1 MELIRID
8 EEKLK
13 MILTHE
19 DLLEFEMEEGELDYA
34 NTETKRMLWDIL
46 HQAKTSV
53 GFNADGH
60 RVLVQLYPS
69 RHGGCEMFVT
79 RLGALP
85 SDCQSALG
93 EDHEDSEENE
103 ETEDTDAPLN
113 AYCEADCP
121 QKRQKK
127 GRLSAFYFESLSDLL
142 AACRRLSER
151 GHHGRSFAYRA
162 EDGRYHLFLGGLDPS
177 PYYSLDEFSFLF
189 EYGASEDAS
198 LSEALLSE
206 RGLLFCPS
214 DAVARLSVL

>member
-1 MELIRID
+1 MELLRIGK
-8 EEKLK
+8 EKLK
-13 MILTHE
+13 IILTHE
-19 DLLEFEMEEGELDYA
+19 DLRAFEMDEDDLDYA

-85 SDCQSALG
+85 CDCPTELEDDHDAG
-93 EDHEDSEENE
+93 EDPFDASEEVNS
-103 ETEDTDAPLN
+103 L
-113 AYCEADCP
+113 YSP
-121 QKRQKK
+121 QPFHEKK
-127 GRLSAFYFESLSDLL
+127 LRRSAFSFECLSNLL
-142 AACRRLSER
+142 AACRRLSEC
-151 GHHGRSFAYRA
+151 GHQGKSFAYRSD
-162 EDGRYHLFLGGLDPS
+162 DGQYHLFLEELERT
-177 PYYSLDEFSFLF
+177 PYCSLDEFSFLF